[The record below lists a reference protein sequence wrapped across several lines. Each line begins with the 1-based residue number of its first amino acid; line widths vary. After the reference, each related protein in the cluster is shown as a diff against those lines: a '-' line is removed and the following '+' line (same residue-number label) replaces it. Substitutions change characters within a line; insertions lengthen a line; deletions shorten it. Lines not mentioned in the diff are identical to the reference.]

1 MTLKEF
7 LSQDLNEASTVGG
20 SLVGYL
26 SPIFFNPEVTKRV
39 QKQTKKSGYKFSTG
53 MNFPYDNSDRKY
65 NRYYDNKGKAHR
77 MGKKVAEAFDPLNH
91 PEFVKIGIT
100 GNLDYEVNKEDINVI
115 YQALKNI
122 DEDFQGFKKSLISNG
137 LNTGIFGT
145 AYDIAKKIGWLTGA
159 VTCSKINDMEKY
171 EVDSNYIIGE
181 EWGDEDD
188 LFLSNIDGLYKFGS
202 DEQSENKAK
211 KAREMNI
218 PVREI

>member
-1 MTLKEF
+1 MTLKEY

-26 SPIFFNPEVTKRV
+26 APIFFNPKTTKRV
-39 QKQTKKSGYKFSTG
+39 QKQTAKSAYKIASG
-53 MNFPYDNSDRKY
+53 MNFPYDVEDRKY

-100 GNLDYEVNKEDINVI
+100 GNLDYEINKEDLKTI
-115 YQALKNI
+115 YQALQNI
-122 DEDFQGFKKSLISNG
+122 EEDFQGFKKSLISNG
-137 LNTGIFGT
+137 LNTGIFGA
-145 AYDIAKKIGWLTGA
+145 AYDIARKLGWSVGA
-159 VTCSKINDMEKY
+159 ITCSKINDMEKY

-188 LFLSNIDGLYKFGS
+188 MFLSNIDGLYKFGD
-202 DEQSENKAK
+202 DEQSAIKAK
-211 KAREMNI
+211 KAKEMGI